1 MFLLYII
8 DYLGKEIPENAVDLV
23 NQAFNL
29 FILLLVLL
37 FSIINILGYLL
48 SIILIQKYED
58 KLTNKYPFLTR
69 IVNFYVKRTMFFFIL
84 EFLLVFSILI
94 FLMFICYSIII
105 SNIN

>member
-8 DYLGKEIPENAVDLV
+8 EYIGKEIPENSVSIV
-23 NQAFNL
+23 NQSFNV

-37 FSIINILGYLL
+37 FSIINIIGYLL

-58 KLTNKYPFLTR
+58 KLTSRFPFLTR
-69 IVNFYVKRTMFFFIL
+69 IVRFYVKRTMFFFIF
-84 EFLLVFSILI
+84 EAVLVFAILI
-94 FLMFICYSIII
+94 FLMWLCYSIII

>member
-1 MFLLYII
+1 MLLLYII
-8 DYLGKEIPENAVDLV
+8 EHIGKEIPENAVNLV

-37 FSIINILGYLL
+37 FSIINVIGYLL

-58 KLTNKYPFLTR
+58 KITNKYPFLTR
-69 IVNFYVKRTMFFFIL
+69 IVRFYVKRTMFFFIL
-84 EFLLVFSILI
+84 EVLLVFSILI
-94 FLMFICYSIII
+94 FLMYICYGIII